1 MRLKLYRAPALAEA
15 IARVRAELGGEALIL
30 STRRVAD
37 GVEVTAALDNDQ
49 DNASPA
55 LDPRR
60 LEGFRHHGV
69 TATMAR
75 KLERGPLAFA
85 LSAALRFGSLPL
97 GAGASPLLL
106 VGPPGGGKTLTAARL
121 ATRLVMGGA
130 APVVITADGKRAG
143 ATEQLA
149 AFTRLLGVPLLAAS
163 HPVTLARALARR
175 EAGAPVIIDAPG
187 LDPFD
192 ANQADELAALSGTAA
207 ATMVVVL
214 PAGLDTA
221 EAADLA
227 QAFAALSATFMI
239 ATRLDVARRLGGV
252 LAAAERGLIL
262 AEAGVG
268 PGAAD
273 GLAPL
278 TPELLASRLM
288 RIPAIP
294 ERAA

>member
-1 MRLKLYRAPALAEA
+1 MRP
-15 IARVRAELGGEALIL
+15 
-30 STRRVAD
+30 
-37 GVEVTAALDNDQ
+37 
-49 DNASPA
+49 PA

-175 EAGAPVIIDAPG
+175 EAGAPVFIDAPG
-187 LDPFD
+187 LDPFGR
-192 ANQADELAALSGTAA
+192 Q
-207 ATMVVVL
+207 
-214 PAGLDTA
+214 P
-221 EAADLA
+221 
-227 QAFAALSATFMI
+227 
-239 ATRLDVARRLGGV
+239 
-252 LAAAERGLIL
+252 
-262 AEAGVG
+262 
-268 PGAAD
+268 
-273 GLAPL
+273 
-278 TPELLASRLM
+278 SR
-288 RIPAIP
+288 
-294 ERAA
+294 

>member
-1 MRLKLYRAPALAEA
+1 MR
-15 IARVRAELGGEALIL
+15 
-30 STRRVAD
+30 
-37 GVEVTAALDNDQ
+37 
-49 DNASPA
+49 
-55 LDPRR
+55 
-60 LEGFRHHGV
+60 
-69 TATMAR
+69 
-75 KLERGPLAFA
+75 RG
-85 LSAALRFGSLPL
+85 SIHS
-97 GAGASPLLL
+97 
-106 VGPPGGGKTLTAARL
+106 
-121 ATRLVMGGA
+121 
-130 APVVITADGKRAG
+130 
-143 ATEQLA
+143 
-149 AFTRLLGVPLLAAS
+149 
-163 HPVTLARALARR
+163 
-175 EAGAPVIIDAPG
+175 
-187 LDPFD
+187 D